1 MSVHEYRYEDIP
13 EDAKQPLQ
21 DAIDR
26 FYNDIPVV
34 LAQLIRDLGAMGDV
48 LPMCTH
54 VGVVVHVLMIAA
66 ARSAYAYFKA
76 SPRAK
81 GLLDDTHLNAQ
92 AMDDDVLM
100 AVALLMEAVEK
111 QATENLRAE
120 EKRRDPSRN

>member
-21 DAIDR
+21 DAIAR
-26 FYNDIPVV
+26 FNNDIPVV
-34 LAQLIRDLGAMGDV
+34 LSQLIRDLGAMQDV

-54 VGVVVHVLMIAA
+54 GGVVVHVLMIAA

-76 SPRAK
+76 SPGAK
-81 GLLDDTHLNAQ
+81 GLLDDTYLNVQ
-92 AMDDDVLM
+92 AIDDEVLM

-111 QATENLRAE
+111 QASENLKAE
-120 EKRRDPSRN
+120 KNRRDPSRN